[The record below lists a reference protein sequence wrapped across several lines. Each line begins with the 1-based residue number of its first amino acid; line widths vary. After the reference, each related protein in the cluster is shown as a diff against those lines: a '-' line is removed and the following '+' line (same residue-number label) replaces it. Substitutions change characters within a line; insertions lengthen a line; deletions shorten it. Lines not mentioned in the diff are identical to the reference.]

1 MSIETELYPWFLSGI
16 GGALGAVLLLP
27 TKAGE
32 ALLQFK
38 TSKLLEEFK
47 AERGREL
54 EQFKAASSR
63 EIERLKADQGHE
75 LERLKERLNHLGDR
89 GRRSNEMEFNA
100 IETVW
105 KGFVKAWLST
115 NTCVQAMIPLPDIE
129 MMPDDDLKKLAASAE
144 FSEREQSALLKS
156 SDRKEEYVRTVK
168 WKDIIH
174 AERDIYQAR
183 LILREQRIFMPPDL
197 TKRFGDV
204 IERMSAVQIEQKL
217 AAQHCLNWQHRT
229 DSAAWAREKVQ
240 IFEDVAVRA
249 NQRLFRD
256 ELNPTR
262 NSSRV
267 GNSA

>member
-1 MSIETELYPWFLSGI
+1 MSIETELYPWLVSGI
-16 GGALGAVLLLP
+16 GGALSGALGAVLLLP

-54 EQFKAASSR
+54 EEFKTAQGR
-63 EIERLKADQGHE
+63 ELERLKAEQGHE

-115 NTCVQAMIPLPDIE
+115 NTCVQAMIPLPDFE
-129 MMPDDDLKKLAASAE
+129 TMPDDDLKKLAVSAE
-144 FSEREQSALLKS
+144 FSEREQAALLKS
-156 SDRKEEYVRTVK
+156 SDRKEEYVRIIR
-168 WKDIIH
+168 WKDITH

-183 LILREQRIFMPPDL
+183 LTLREQRIFMPPDL

-204 IERMSAVQIEQKL
+204 IERMSAVQIEQKV
-217 AAQHCLNWQHRT
+217 AEQHRLNWEHRK
-229 DSAAWAREKVQ
+229 DSTAWVRENVQ
-240 IFEDVAVRA
+240 VFEDVAVRA

-262 NSSRV
+262 N
-267 GNSA
+267 